1 MACCIFLLHLIDT
14 EATFSS
20 SILRGFLRMITSR
33 PNINTQYN
41 EEALKHVFGEI
52 KERLKK
58 APPHK
63 RSEEA
68 LRNISSAL
76 KRQKKPYSWDY
87 REYFNE
93 LFD

>member
-1 MACCIFLLHLIDT
+1 
-14 EATFSS
+14 
-20 SILRGFLRMITSR
+20 MITSR
-33 PNINTQYN
+33 SNVNTQYT

-52 KERLKK
+52 KKRLNK
-58 APPHK
+58 APSHK
-63 RSEEA
+63 RSEA
-68 LRNISSAL
+68 LRNISNAL